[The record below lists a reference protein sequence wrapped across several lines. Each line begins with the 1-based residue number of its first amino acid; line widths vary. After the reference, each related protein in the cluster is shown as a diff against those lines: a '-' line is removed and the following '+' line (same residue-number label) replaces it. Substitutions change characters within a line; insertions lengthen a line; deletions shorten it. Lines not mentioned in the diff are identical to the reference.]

1 MVRNI
6 KLNDGKSIPAVAWGN
21 GTGGLSAAGKKAV
34 DTGAL
39 ALREGIRHI
48 DTAQS
53 YRTEEETGLAIKAAG
68 ADRKAVFQQQ
78 HPDHPEGIKSSV
90 TDSISKL
97 GFIPDLLL
105 IHSPFVPAHGKIA
118 VFWQILESLVEDG
131 TLKGASL
138 GVSNFRP
145 QDLEEVLKIAKIKP
159 VVNLQSF
166 PEFSSPGLHLKE
178 LEYHPYVLNHLDP
191 VLAIQAKHGIVS
203 ESYGPLTPLLRH
215 PTGGP
220 LKPVLQRIA
229 QRLSKDTGKPVD
241 DATVLLLWTVQKG
254 VVAVTTSGNPDNIKK
269 LVEVDSLPDLTDA
282 ELKEIEEVG
291 RKVHFRHYKEHM
303 TKDFP
308 EPDLPQDV

>member
-1 MVRNI
+1 MGRGGGGGFAPVSPCSPPIFAIFVVSTSPDAPLIRR
-6 KLNDGKSIPAVAWGN
+6 SCPSTSPPA
-21 GTGGLSAAGKKAV
+21 LSFS
-34 DTGAL
+34 
-39 ALREGIRHI
+39 RIR
-48 DTAQS
+48 
-53 YRTEEETGLAIKAAG
+53 
-68 ADRKAVFQQQ
+68 
-78 HPDHPEGIKSSV
+78 
-90 TDSISKL
+90 
-97 GFIPDLLL
+97 
-105 IHSPFVPAHGKIA
+105 SPRY
-118 VFWQILESLVEDG
+118 
-131 TLKGASL
+131 T
-138 GVSNFRP
+138 
-145 QDLEEVLKIAKIKP
+145 P
-159 VVNLQSF
+159 VQSF

-291 RKVHFRHYKEHM
+291 RKVHFRHYKVG
-303 TKDFP
+303 
-308 EPDLPQDV
+308 DL